1 MINLIEYGNDR
12 FVQSG
17 ILRQSFQVLPR
28 NVCLESCFHLYHSAI
43 NSDFGVNMGK
53 ILRHLAA
60 KDLVSVSVI
69 DVVNV
74 LLVVPQ

>member
-1 MINLIEYGNDR
+1 
-12 FVQSG
+12 
-17 ILRQSFQVLPR
+17 
-28 NVCLESCFHLYHSAI
+28 
-43 NSDFGVNMGK
+43 MGK